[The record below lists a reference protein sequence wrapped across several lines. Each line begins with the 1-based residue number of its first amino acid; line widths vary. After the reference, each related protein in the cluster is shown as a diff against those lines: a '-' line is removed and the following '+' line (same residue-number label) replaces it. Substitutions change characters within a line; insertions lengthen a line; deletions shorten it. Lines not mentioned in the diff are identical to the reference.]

1 MICLS
6 CLGLRKILNRS
17 LFLNLVL
24 GHIAERNCQP
34 KQQYLQKIKE
44 FLQCVKKTIY
54 NYYFISRIHSF
65 KFHEGCKTFNNSGK
79 IWTPPASFFLRNRQ
93 EHHTI
98 AEE

>member
-44 FLQCVKKTIY
+44 FLQCVKKL
-54 NYYFISRIHSF
+54 FIIITLYPGSILLNSMRAVKLSTTVA
-65 KFHEGCKTFNNSGK
+65 KFGLPLRH
-79 IWTPPASFFLRNRQ
+79 FFLRNRQ